1 MQPHRYLHCATQ
13 GDLRLSVVPTANL
26 LEVHRFHTDP
36 RAVIEPGL
44 PALVVR
50 RIFAMGNTL
59 PAVEVRGAAKY
70 RQVHIEFKLQTTENY
85 VCDFVVEGARWDRCR
100 CMPHGGAVQ

>member
-1 MQPHRYLHCATQ
+1 
-13 GDLRLSVVPTANL
+13 
-26 LEVHRFHTDP
+26 
-36 RAVIEPGL
+36 
-44 PALVVR
+44 
-50 RIFAMGNTL
+50 MGNTL

>member
-1 MQPHRYLHCATQ
+1 M
-13 GDLRLSVVPTANL
+13 
-26 LEVHRFHTDP
+26 LEVYRFYTDS
-36 RAVIEPGL
+36 RAVIEPN
-44 PALVVR
+44 PPVLVVR
-50 RIFAMGNTL
+50 RILTANNTL